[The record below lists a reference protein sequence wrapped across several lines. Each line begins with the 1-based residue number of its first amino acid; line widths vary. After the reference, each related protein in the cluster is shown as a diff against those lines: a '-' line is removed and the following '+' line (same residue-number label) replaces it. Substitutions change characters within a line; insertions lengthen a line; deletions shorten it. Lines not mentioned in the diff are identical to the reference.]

1 MRFGSP
7 IPQRR
12 ARIEIIPLIDVMFF
26 LLASFMMVSL
36 SLQKLRTLRMDL
48 PSATR
53 ATGSSKPELLRVGVR
68 ANGDIELES
77 RHHSL
82 PEFMEALR
90 QRLGANTNLP
100 VYIQADPMAAHG
112 DVLRVVDS
120 ARSAGAARISFQLDT
135 NPAGGR

>member
-1 MRFGSP
+1 MRLASP
-7 IPQRR
+7 NPQRR

-53 ATGSSKPELLRVGVR
+53 ATLSTRLERMRVEVR
-68 ANGDIELES
+68 ANGDIHVDSLH
-77 RHHSL
+77 RSL

-90 QRLGANTNLP
+90 QRLAANANLP

-120 ARSAGAARISFQLDT
+120 ARAVGAARISFQLDSS
-135 NPAGGR
+135 PAAGR

>member
-53 ATGSSKPELLRVGVR
+53 VTRSAKPELLRVDVR
-68 ANGDIELES
+68 ANGDIQLDS

-82 PEFMEALR
+82 PEFMEVLR

-120 ARSAGAARISFQLDT
+120 ARAAGAARISFQLDT
-135 NPAGGR
+135 SPAGGR

>member
-53 ATGSSKPELLRVGVR
+53 ASRSSKPELLRVEVR
-68 ANGDIELES
+68 ANGDIQLES

-82 PEFMEALR
+82 PEFMELLR

-120 ARSAGAARISFQLDT
+120 ARAAGAGRISFQLDT

>member
-7 IPQRR
+7 IPRRR

-53 ATGSSKPELLRVGVR
+53 ATRSSKPELLRVGVR

-82 PEFMEALR
+82 PEFMEVLR
-90 QRLGANTNLP
+90 QRLGANTNIP

-120 ARSAGAARISFQLDT
+120 ARSAGAVRISFQLDT